1 MENQKHSS
9 SRQQADSENITA
21 EGGRGKTS
29 RHKSSNYDVDSG
41 SGDEYSKRE
50 SRYRGSGHSSQNT
63 AKNDGQNS
71 IRRSHEKSERE
82 KYFSEGKRNLDVA
95 ENERERRRFHEASCH
110 DGRESHHKRR
120 NVSAKLSEEERA
132 ARLREMQVD
141 AELHEEQRWKRLRKA
156 EDDDARESTQAS
168 ASGGRNFLD
177 AAHKSIY
184 GAEKGGSSTIEES
197 VRRRTHYSQG
207 RRSEA
212 HERNAFRR

>member
-1 MENQKHSS
+1 MESFLIARQGTGIIFYIYSS
-9 SRQQADSENITA
+9 KFR
-21 EGGRGKTS
+21 RPK
-29 RHKSSNYDVDSG
+29 
-41 SGDEYSKRE
+41 YSKRE

-156 EDDDARESTQAS
+156 EDDARENLPRLALLVEEISWTLLIKVSMVLRKGEAQQLRRVS
-168 ASGGRNFLD
+168 AAEHIIHRAGDLRHMKGMLFGGD
-177 AAHKSIY
+177 SIM
-184 GAEKGGSSTIEES
+184 
-197 VRRRTHYSQG
+197 
-207 RRSEA
+207 
-212 HERNAFRR
+212 